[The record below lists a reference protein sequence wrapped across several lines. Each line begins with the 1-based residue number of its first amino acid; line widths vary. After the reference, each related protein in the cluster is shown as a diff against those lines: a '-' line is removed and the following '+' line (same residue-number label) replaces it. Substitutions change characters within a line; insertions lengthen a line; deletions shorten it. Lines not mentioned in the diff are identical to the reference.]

1 MTAKLT
7 VTERLS
13 KVESQLTENNKTT
26 WRVFEAIYGNGK
38 PGLLTEFRMLRQSV
52 EEHHKAAATAQNQKR
67 SDWKYII
74 TTLVAAS
81 AVIVAI
87 FK

>member
-1 MTAKLT
+1 MGPNMT
-7 VTERLS
+7 VNERLS
-13 KVESQLTENNKTT
+13 KVESQLDENNKTT

-38 PGLLTEFRMLRQSV
+38 PGLLSEFRLLRQSV
-52 EEHHKAAATAQNQKR
+52 EAHHQSATVNK
-67 SDWKYII
+67 SDWKWII
-74 TTLVAAS
+74 TTAVAAS

>member
-7 VTERLS
+7 MTERLA
-13 KVESQLTENNKTT
+13 KVENQLDENNKTT

-52 EEHHKAAATAQNQKR
+52 EEHHKSTMANK

-74 TTLVAAS
+74 TTLIAVS

>member
-7 VTERLS
+7 VTERLA
-13 KVESQLTENNKTT
+13 KVESQLDENNKTT

-38 PGLLTEFRMLRQSV
+38 PGLLSEFRMLRQSV
-52 EEHHKAAATAQNQKR
+52 EEHHKAATVNK
-67 SDWKYII
+67 SDWKWII
-74 TTLVAAS
+74 TTAVAAS

>member
-1 MTAKLT
+1 MMAKLT
-7 VTERLS
+7 VNERLS
-13 KVESQLTENNKTT
+13 KVESQLDENNKTT

-38 PGLLTEFRMLRQSV
+38 PGLLTEFRLLRQSV
-52 EEHHKAAATAQNQKR
+52 EAHHQSATVNK
-67 SDWKYII
+67 SDWKWII
-74 TTLVAAS
+74 TTAVAAS

>member
-1 MTAKLT
+1 MAKLT
-7 VTERLS
+7 VNERLS
-13 KVESQLTENNKTT
+13 KVESQLDENNKTT

-38 PGLLTEFRMLRQSV
+38 PGLLSEFRLLRQSV
-52 EEHHKAAATAQNQKR
+52 EAHHKAATVNK

-74 TTLVAAS
+74 TTALAAS

>member
-7 VTERLS
+7 VPERLS
-13 KVESQLTENNKTT
+13 KVESQLEENNKTT
-26 WRVFEAIYGNGK
+26 LRVFEAIYGNGK
-38 PGLLTEFRMLRQSV
+38 PGLLTEFQMLRQIM
-52 EEHHKAAATAQNQKR
+52 EDHHKTAATAQNQKR

-74 TTLVAAS
+74 TTLIAAS

>member
-1 MTAKLT
+1 MMAKLT
-7 VTERLS
+7 VNERLS
-13 KVESQLTENNKTT
+13 KVESQLDENNKTT

-52 EEHHKAAATAQNQKR
+52 EEHHKTAATAQNQKR
-67 SDWKYII
+67 SDWKWII
-74 TTLVAAS
+74 TTSVAAS

>member
-7 VTERLS
+7 VTERLA
-13 KVESQLTENNKTT
+13 KVESQLDENNKTT

-38 PGLLTEFRMLRQSV
+38 PGLLSEFRLLRQSV
-52 EEHHKAAATAQNQKR
+52 ESHHKAVTVNK
-67 SDWKYII
+67 SDWKWII
-74 TTLVAAS
+74 TTAVAAS
-81 AVIVAI
+81 AVLVAI